1 MITVSGSG
9 VVPLFSPSKYFGLYA
24 LCCVIF
30 GAAFTYPVILVFLQ
44 LTGVLTSARLR
55 AWRRYAIVS
64 LVAVAA
70 VITPSNDPFSFL
82 AMAVPL
88 LVFYEAPSWPAGSCT
103 AKPDLMLRPSQ
114 LAPPTRRHVRVAVG
128 VVWLLDA
135 ALQAQPA
142 SFTGD
147 WWRNDL
153 AQSVMGQPAIVNH
166 SVFSLVHVIAP
177 HAALWNSVVVVVQ
190 AVLGLA
196 LLLGR
201 FERVAILASIPWA
214 LGIWWVGEG
223 FGTLPT
229 GFALAASGS
238 PGPVV
243 MYPLIGLLAWPGP
256 RARSSASRSAPSPP
270 RRRSVGAAGRPPGW
284 SCGPARRFCR
294 SPGVSRPG
302 RCWSPTSKEYSGGQ
316 PGWLAAVAHGTE
328 SLARH
333 HPAALNV
340 TLAVVQ
346 VTVGVGILN
355 PKTRRTAL
363 GVGIVVSFVYWCA
376 FQYLGGLRRGPRHRS
391 GHRTAHDFLAW
402 SLWPRRAPVGAGR
415 RHDTIRASGFP
426 PRHPEGP
433 ARGTTNRRAGLG
445 GTASKVRIASQ

>member
-1 MITVSGSG
+1 M
-9 VVPLFSPSKYFGLYA
+9 
-24 LCCVIF
+24 
-30 GAAFTYPVILVFLQ
+30 
-44 LTGVLTSARLR
+44 
-55 AWRRYAIVS
+55 
-64 LVAVAA
+64 
-70 VITPSNDPFSFL
+70 
-82 AMAVPL
+82 
-88 LVFYEAPSWPAGSCT
+88 
-103 AKPDLMLRPSQ
+103 
-114 LAPPTRRHVRVAVG
+114 
-128 VVWLLDA
+128 VWLLDA

-190 AVLGLA
+190 ALLGLA

-201 FERVAILASIPWA
+201 FDRVAILASIPWA

-256 RARSSASRSAPSPP
+256 RPRSSAVPERAESSSTTISWRS
-270 RRRSVGAAGRPPGW
+270 GATAWVVLWAGQTLLQIPW
-284 SCGPARRFCR
+284 SFPARQML
-294 SPGVSRPG
+294 VANVE
-302 RCWSPTSKEYSGGQ
+302 EYSGGQ
-316 PGWLAAVAHGTE
+316 PGWLAAVAHGAE

-363 GVGIVVSFVYWCA
+363 SVGIVVSFVYWCA
-376 FQYLGGLRRGPRHRS
+376 FQYLGGLAA
-391 GHRTAHDFLAW
+391 GHATDPGTAPLMIILAW
-402 SLWPRRAPVGAGR
+402 SLWPRPRPQSAPEGHMTRSGR
-415 RHDTIRASGFP
+415 RDSLPVTPRVLPGARRERGAPAWEEPP
-426 PRHPEGP
+426 PRF
-433 ARGTTNRRAGLG
+433 A
-445 GTASKVRIASQ
+445 